1 MKWTADDKVKLLS
14 KEQIEAPLPDVDVED
29 ESQKDDSGHI
39 CRFVCY
45 ALVFMV
51 ILGVFLSAVTF
62 RSPST
67 DEQSFSRDAGYKAR
81 VRQIRPGERF
91 DDRILHNV
99 RMRDEHRRAKMFPV
113 FKPRPLSKS
122 QYDPPPRFEK
132 AKTARYIVHNSDW
145 GSVSTI
151 SVSMTGVPFGVVE
164 SFSDGTVSNSTGV
177 PYFYVA
183 KFDPVVKNIEA
194 NKLSSLA
201 LSEAQ
206 NGYCKAH
213 DWDPESPLCSRVTLI
228 GKLVHVSHEEEKF
241 AQDALFSRHPAM
253 KTWPKGHNWQTLK
266 LVITDVWLVDIFGG
280 ATMVP
285 VEDYFKAEL

>member
-1 MKWTADDKVKLLS
+1 MCTKEDKVKLLT
-14 KEQIEAPLPDVDVED
+14 KDQIEAPFPDVDVED
-29 ESQKDDSGHI
+29 ESNGEDSGHI

-45 ALVFMV
+45 ALAYMV

-62 RSPST
+62 HNPST
-67 DEQSFSRDAGYKAR
+67 DEQSFSRDTGYKAR

-91 DDRILHNV
+91 DDKILHNF
-99 RMRDEHRRAKMFPV
+99 RMREEHRHAKMFPV
-113 FKPRPLSKS
+113 FKPRPLSES
-122 QYDPPPRFEK
+122 LYDPPPRSEK
-132 AKTARYIVHNSDW
+132 AKTARYIVHNTDW
-145 GSVSTI
+145 GSISTI
-151 SVSMTGVPFGVVE
+151 SVSMVGVPFGMAV

-183 KFDPVVKNIEA
+183 KYDPVVKNIEA

-206 NGYCKAH
+206 SDYCKAH

-228 GKLVHVSHEEEKF
+228 GKLVHVGPEEEKF
-241 AQDALFSRHPAM
+241 AQDALFSRHPVM
-253 KTWPKGHNWQTLK
+253 KTWPKGHGWQTLK